1 MKKIILFL
9 AILTLFFSCKE
20 DVVKKPKRLIE
31 KDVMVDIMY
40 DISIL
45 DAIRYQNPSSI
56 DSFKIN
62 AKDFIFKKY
71 KVDSLQFINSNI
83 YYSSDYEGYKI
94 MFDQVVK
101 RIDNQ
106 KTVADSLI
114 KLEEKKLKKVKKIKR
129 IKKPLAADTLSK
141 GRKQFV
147 KKNLIKESVMKKEPL
162 Q

>member
-1 MKKIILFL
+1 MKKVILFL

-71 KVDSLQFINSNI
+71 KVDSLQFVNSNI

-114 KLEEKKLKKVKKIKR
+114 KLEEKKLKKVKTIKR

>member
-71 KVDSLQFINSNI
+71 KVDSLQFVNSNI

>member
-71 KVDSLQFINSNI
+71 KVDSLQFVNSNI
-83 YYSSDYEGYKI
+83 YYSSDYEDYKI

>member
-1 MKKIILFL
+1 MKKVILFL

-20 DVVKKPKRLIE
+20 NVVKKPKRLIE

>member
-1 MKKIILFL
+1 MKKVILFL

-71 KVDSLQFINSNI
+71 KVDSLQFVNSNI

>member
-1 MKKIILFL
+1 MKKVILFL

>member
-1 MKKIILFL
+1 MKKVILFL

-20 DVVKKPKRLIE
+20 NVVKKPKRLIE

-71 KVDSLQFINSNI
+71 KVDSLQFVNSNI